1 MIKTIKRRRLAGA
14 LAALCLLAGCAAVGS
29 ATAASTGT
37 TDAARYK
44 VALVAKS
51 TQTDFWKAVFVG
63 AEAAATE
70 YNLDLTI
77 DGPDTE
83 EDYETQNQM
92 IARAVEDGAQ
102 ALVFSAIDFDANA
115 PAIEAA
121 ADKGVKIVVI
131 DSAVNTEDVVTYIG
145 TDNYSAGQMAA
156 QAALD
161 GVEGTL
167 KVGIVNYDVNSANG
181 QDRERGAVDTFAGSG
196 RAQIVTTIHTLAEA
210 TSAKKD
216 TLEMLRA
223 HPEINVVLAFN
234 EPTSVGAAQAVEEL
248 HLQNA
253 LWMVAFDSNLVTI
266 DALQSGVVDA
276 LVIQNT
282 YEMGYFGVQSAY
294 KLLTG
299 QRSDL
304 EKHVDTATRIIN
316 RENMF
321 ALDGQKVLFPFS

>member
-1 MIKTIKRRRLAGA
+1 MTKHIKRLPVLLAI
-14 LAALCLLAGCAAVGS
+14 LSLLAGCSSSQVE
-29 ATAASTGT
+29 STEVN
-37 TDAARYK
+37 RFK

-70 YNLDLTI
+70 YNMDLTI
-77 DGPDTE
+77 DGPETE
-83 EDYETQNQM
+83 EDYETQNEM
-92 IARAVEDGAQ
+92 IAEAVEGGAQ

-121 ADKGVKIVVI
+121 AEKGVKIVVI
-131 DSAVNTEDVVTYIG
+131 DSAVNSEKVATYIG

-156 QAALD
+156 EAALK
-161 GVEGTL
+161 GATGSL

-181 QDRERGAVDTFAGSG
+181 QDRERGAVDAFNDSG
-196 RAQIVTTIHTLAEA
+196 RAEIVATIHTLAEA
-210 TSAKKD
+210 SSARED
-216 TLEMLRA
+216 TLELLRA
-223 HPEINVVLAFN
+223 HPEINVLLAFN

-253 LWMVAFDSNLVTI
+253 LWMVAFDSNLETI
-266 DALQSGVVDA
+266 DALQIGVVDA

-294 KLLTG
+294 KLLSG
-299 QRSDL
+299 QRSDV
-304 EKHVDTATRIIN
+304 EKHVDTATRVIN
-316 RENMF
+316 RENLF
-321 ALDGQKVLFPFS
+321 DLDSQKVLFPVS

>member
-1 MIKTIKRRRLAGA
+1 MKRICKRLTVV
-14 LAALCLLAGCAAVGS
+14 LLELCLLAGCAASGS
-29 ATAASTGT
+29 GAQTAGST
-37 TDAARYK
+37 RYK

-70 YNLDLTI
+70 YNMDLTI

-92 IARAVEDGAQ
+92 IADAVASGAQ
-102 ALVFSAIDFDANA
+102 ALVFSAIDYDANA

-121 ADKGVKIVVI
+121 AGQGVKIVVI
-131 DSAVNTEDVVTYIG
+131 DSAVNSQKVATYIG

-156 QAALD
+156 QAALRGATGD
-161 GVEGTL
+161 L
-167 KVGIVNYDVNSANG
+167 KVGIVNYDINSANG
-181 QDRERGAVDTFAGSG
+181 QDRERGAVDTFAESG
-196 RAQIVTTIHTLAEA
+196 RAEVVATIHTLAEA
-210 TSAKKD
+210 TSARAD
-216 TLEMLRA
+216 TLAMLQA
-223 HPEINVVLAFN
+223 HPEINVLLAFN

-248 HLQNA
+248 QLQDS
-253 LWMVAFDSNLVTI
+253 LCMVAFDSNLETV
-266 DALQSGVVDA
+266 DALQTGVVDA

-294 KLLTG
+294 KLLAG
-299 QRSDL
+299 QRNDV

-316 RENMF
+316 RENLF
-321 ALDGQKVLFPFS
+321 ALDSQKVLFPVS

>member
-1 MIKTIKRRRLAGA
+1 MKRICKRLTV
-14 LAALCLLAGCAAVGS
+14 LLLALCLLAGCAASGS
-29 ATAASTGT
+29 GAQTAGST
-37 TDAARYK
+37 RYK

-70 YNLDLTI
+70 YNMDLTI

-92 IARAVEDGAQ
+92 IADAVASGAQ
-102 ALVFSAIDFDANA
+102 ALVFSAIDYDANA

-121 ADKGVKIVVI
+121 AEQGVKIVVI
-131 DSAVNTEDVVTYIG
+131 DSAVNSQKVATYIG

-156 QAALD
+156 QAALRGATGD
-161 GVEGTL
+161 L
-167 KVGIVNYDVNSANG
+167 KVGIVNYDINSANG
-181 QDRERGAVDTFAGSG
+181 QDRERGAVDTFAESS
-196 RAQIVTTIHTLAEA
+196 RAEVVATIHTLAEA
-210 TSAKKD
+210 TSARAD
-216 TLEMLRA
+216 TLAMLQA
-223 HPEINVVLAFN
+223 HPEINVLLAFN

-248 HLQNA
+248 QLQDS
-253 LWMVAFDSNLVTI
+253 LCMVAFDSNLETV
-266 DALQSGVVDA
+266 DALQTGVVDA

-294 KLLTG
+294 KLLAG
-299 QRSDL
+299 QRNDV

-316 RENMF
+316 RENLF
-321 ALDGQKVLFPFS
+321 ALDSQKVLFPVS

>member
-1 MIKTIKRRRLAGA
+1 MKRICKRLTV
-14 LAALCLLAGCAAVGS
+14 LLLALCLLAGCTASGS
-29 ATAASTGT
+29 GAQTAGST
-37 TDAARYK
+37 RYK

-70 YNLDLTI
+70 YNMDLTI

-92 IARAVEDGAQ
+92 IADAVASGAQ
-102 ALVFSAIDFDANA
+102 ALVFSAIDYDANA

-121 ADKGVKIVVI
+121 AEQGVKIVVI
-131 DSAVNTEDVVTYIG
+131 DSAVNSQKVATYIG

-156 QAALD
+156 QAALRGATGD
-161 GVEGTL
+161 L
-167 KVGIVNYDVNSANG
+167 KVGIVNYDINSANG
-181 QDRERGAVDTFAGSG
+181 QDRERGAVDTFAESG
-196 RAQIVTTIHTLAEA
+196 RAEVVATIHTLAEA
-210 TSAKKD
+210 TSARAD
-216 TLEMLRA
+216 TLAMLQA
-223 HPEINVVLAFN
+223 HPEINVLLAFN

-248 HLQNA
+248 QLQDS
-253 LWMVAFDSNLVTI
+253 LCMVAFDSNLETV
-266 DALQSGVVDA
+266 DALQTGVVDA

-294 KLLTG
+294 KLLAG
-299 QRSDL
+299 QRNDV

-316 RENMF
+316 RENLF
-321 ALDGQKVLFPFS
+321 ALDSQKVLFPVS

>member
-1 MIKTIKRRRLAGA
+1 MIRPIDWRRLTGMAG
-14 LAALCLLAGCAAVGS
+14 LVLLLAGCAP
-29 ATAASTGT
+29 ASSGT
-37 TDAARYK
+37 PDAARYK

-77 DGPDTE
+77 QGPDTE
-83 EDYETQNQM
+83 EDYGTQNDM
-92 IARAVEDGAQ
+92 IAQAVEAGAQ
-102 ALVFSAIDFDANA
+102 ALVFSAIDYDANA
-115 PAIEAA
+115 PAIEEAA
-121 ADKGVKIVVI
+121 EQGVKIVVI
-131 DSAVNTEDVVTYIG
+131 DSAVHSEKVATYIG

-161 GVEGTL
+161 GVKGQL
-167 KVGIVNYDVNSANG
+167 QVGIVNYDVNSANG
-181 QDRERGAVDTFAGSG
+181 QDRERGAVDAFTDSG
-196 RAQIVTTIHTLAEA
+196 RSQVVATIHTLAEA
-210 TSAKKD
+210 TSAKQD
-216 TLEMLRA
+216 TLAMLRA
-223 HPEINVVLAFN
+223 HPEINVLLAFN

-248 HLQNA
+248 DLA
-253 LWMVAFDSNLVTI
+253 DSLWMVAFDSNLVTI
-266 DALQSGVVDA
+266 DALQTGAVDA

-299 QRSDL
+299 QRSEV

-321 ALDGQKVLFPFS
+321 ALDGQKVLFPFSQ

>member
-1 MIKTIKRRRLAGA
+1 MKRICKRLTV
-14 LAALCLLAGCAAVGS
+14 LLLALCLLAGCAASGS
-29 ATAASTGT
+29 GTQTADST
-37 TDAARYK
+37 RYK

-70 YNLDLTI
+70 YNMDLTI

-92 IARAVEDGAQ
+92 IADAVASGAQ
-102 ALVFSAIDFDANA
+102 ALVFSAIDYDANA

-121 ADKGVKIVVI
+121 AEQGVKIVVI
-131 DSAVNTEDVVTYIG
+131 DSAVNSQKVATYIG

-156 QAALD
+156 QAALRGATGD
-161 GVEGTL
+161 L
-167 KVGIVNYDVNSANG
+167 KVGIVNYDINSANG
-181 QDRERGAVDTFAGSG
+181 QDREHGAVDTFAESG
-196 RAQIVTTIHTLAEA
+196 RAEVVATIHTLAEA
-210 TSAKKD
+210 TSARAD
-216 TLEMLRA
+216 TLAMLQA
-223 HPEINVVLAFN
+223 HPEINVLLAFN

-248 HLQNA
+248 QLQDS
-253 LWMVAFDSNLVTI
+253 LCMVAFDSNLETV
-266 DALQSGVVDA
+266 DALQTGVVDA

-294 KLLTG
+294 KLLVG
-299 QRSDL
+299 QRNDV

-316 RENMF
+316 RENLF
-321 ALDGQKVLFPFS
+321 ALDSQKVLFPVS

>member
-1 MIKTIKRRRLAGA
+1 MKRICKRLTV
-14 LAALCLLAGCAAVGS
+14 LLLALCLLAGCAASGS
-29 ATAASTGT
+29 GAQTAGST
-37 TDAARYK
+37 RYK

-70 YNLDLTI
+70 YNMDLTI

-92 IARAVEDGAQ
+92 IADAVASGAQ
-102 ALVFSAIDFDANA
+102 ALVFSAIDYDANA

-121 ADKGVKIVVI
+121 AEQGVKIVVI
-131 DSAVNTEDVVTYIG
+131 DSAVNSQKVATYIG

-156 QAALD
+156 QAALRGATGD
-161 GVEGTL
+161 L
-167 KVGIVNYDVNSANG
+167 KVGIVNYDINSANG
-181 QDRERGAVDTFAGSG
+181 QDRERGAVDTFAESG
-196 RAQIVTTIHTLAEA
+196 RAEVVATIHTLAEA
-210 TSAKKD
+210 TSARAD
-216 TLEMLRA
+216 TLAMLQA
-223 HPEINVVLAFN
+223 HPEINVLLAFN

-248 HLQNA
+248 QLQDS
-253 LWMVAFDSNLVTI
+253 LCMVAFDSNLETV
-266 DALQSGVVDA
+266 DALQTGVVDA

-294 KLLTG
+294 KLLAG
-299 QRSDL
+299 QRNDV

-316 RENMF
+316 RENLF
-321 ALDGQKVLFPFS
+321 ALDSQKVLFPVS

>member
-1 MIKTIKRRRLAGA
+1 MKKHSKRLPVL
-14 LAALCLLAGCAAVGS
+14 LAALGLLAGCAAS
-29 ATAASTGT
+29 GT
-37 TDAARYK
+37 QVPEETRYK

-51 TQTDFWKAVFVG
+51 TSTDFWKAVFVG

-70 YNLDLTI
+70 YNMDLTI
-77 DGPDTE
+77 DGPETE
-83 EDYETQNQM
+83 EDYETQNEM
-92 IARAVEDGAQ
+92 IAQAVENGAQ

-131 DSAVNTEDVVTYIG
+131 DSAVNAEDVATYIG

-156 QAALD
+156 EAALQ
-161 GVEGTL
+161 GTQGAL

-196 RAQIVTTIHTLAEA
+196 RAEIVATIHTLAEA
-210 TSAKKD
+210 SSAQED
-216 TLEMLRA
+216 TRKMLQE
-223 HPEINVVLAFN
+223 HPEINALLAFN

-266 DALQSGVVDA
+266 DALQTGVVDA

-294 KLLTG
+294 KLLSG
-299 QRSDL
+299 QRSEV
-304 EKHVDTATRIIN
+304 EKHVDTATRVIN
-316 RENMF
+316 RENLF
-321 ALDGQKVLFPFS
+321 DLDSQKVLFPVS

>member
-1 MIKTIKRRRLAGA
+1 MTKQSKRLPAL
-14 LAALCLLAGCAAVGS
+14 LAALCLLAGCASSGAQVPEEN
-29 ATAASTGT
+29 
-37 TDAARYK
+37 RHK

-63 AEAAATE
+63 AQAAATE
-70 YNLDLTI
+70 YNMDLTI
-77 DGPDTE
+77 DGPETE

-92 IARAVEDGAQ
+92 IAKAVEDGAQ

-294 KLLTG
+294 KLLSG
-299 QRSDL
+299 QRS
-304 EKHVDTATRIIN
+304 EVATHVDTATRVIN
-316 RENMF
+316 RENLF
-321 ALDGQKVLFPFS
+321 DLDSQKVLFPVS

>member
-1 MIKTIKRRRLAGA
+1 MKRICKRLTV
-14 LAALCLLAGCAAVGS
+14 LLLVLCLLAGCAASGS
-29 ATAASTGT
+29 GTQTAGST
-37 TDAARYK
+37 RYK

-70 YNLDLTI
+70 YNMDLTI

-92 IARAVEDGAQ
+92 IADAVANGAQ
-102 ALVFSAIDFDANA
+102 ALVFSAIDYDANA

-121 ADKGVKIVVI
+121 AEQGVKIVVI
-131 DSAVNTEDVVTYIG
+131 DSAVNSQKVATYIG

-156 QAALD
+156 QAALRGATGD
-161 GVEGTL
+161 L
-167 KVGIVNYDVNSANG
+167 KVGIVNYDINSANG
-181 QDRERGAVDTFAGSG
+181 QDRERGAVDAFAESG
-196 RAQIVTTIHTLAEA
+196 RAEVVATIHTLAEA
-210 TSAKKD
+210 TSARTD
-216 TLEMLRA
+216 TLAMLQA
-223 HPEINVVLAFN
+223 HPEINVLLAFN

-248 HLQNA
+248 QLQDS
-253 LWMVAFDSNLVTI
+253 LCMVAFDSNLETV
-266 DALQSGVVDA
+266 DALQTGVVDA

-294 KLLTG
+294 KLLAG
-299 QRSDL
+299 QRNDV

-316 RENMF
+316 RENLF
-321 ALDGQKVLFPFS
+321 ALDSQKVLFPVS

>member
-1 MIKTIKRRRLAGA
+1 MKRICKRLTV
-14 LAALCLLAGCAAVGS
+14 LLLALCLLAGCAASGS
-29 ATAASTGT
+29 GAQTAGST
-37 TDAARYK
+37 RYK

-70 YNLDLTI
+70 YNMDLTI

-92 IARAVEDGAQ
+92 IADAVANGAQ
-102 ALVFSAIDFDANA
+102 ALVFSAIDYDANA

-121 ADKGVKIVVI
+121 AGQGVKIVVI
-131 DSAVNTEDVVTYIG
+131 DSAVNSQKVATYIG

-156 QAALD
+156 QAALRGATGD
-161 GVEGTL
+161 L
-167 KVGIVNYDVNSANG
+167 KVGIVNYDINSANG
-181 QDRERGAVDTFAGSG
+181 QDRERGAVDTFAESS
-196 RAQIVTTIHTLAEA
+196 RAEVVATIHTLAEA
-210 TSAKKD
+210 TSARAD
-216 TLEMLRA
+216 TLAMLQA
-223 HPEINVVLAFN
+223 HPEINVLLAFN

-248 HLQNA
+248 QLQDS
-253 LWMVAFDSNLVTI
+253 LCMVAFDSNLETV
-266 DALQSGVVDA
+266 DALQTGVVDA

-294 KLLTG
+294 KLLAG
-299 QRSDL
+299 QRNDV

-316 RENMF
+316 RENLF
-321 ALDGQKVLFPFS
+321 ALDSQKVLFPVS

>member
-1 MIKTIKRRRLAGA
+1 MTKQSKRLPAL
-14 LAALCLLAGCAAVGS
+14 LAALCLLAGCASSGAQVPEEN
-29 ATAASTGT
+29 
-37 TDAARYK
+37 RYK

-63 AEAAATE
+63 AQAAATE
-70 YNLDLTI
+70 YNMDLTI
-77 DGPDTE
+77 DGPETE

-223 HPEINVVLAFN
+223 HPE
-234 EPTSVGAAQAVEEL
+234 AAQAVEEL

-294 KLLTG
+294 KLLSG
-299 QRSDL
+299 QRS
-304 EKHVDTATRIIN
+304 EVATHVDTATRVIN
-316 RENMF
+316 RENLF
-321 ALDGQKVLFPFS
+321 DLDSQKVLFPVS

>member
-1 MIKTIKRRRLAGA
+1 MKRICKRLTV
-14 LAALCLLAGCAAVGS
+14 LLLALCLLTGCSASGSGAQTAG
-29 ATAASTGT
+29 ST
-37 TDAARYK
+37 RYK

-70 YNLDLTI
+70 YNMDLTI

-92 IARAVEDGAQ
+92 IADAVANGAQ
-102 ALVFSAIDFDANA
+102 ALVFSAIDYDANA

-121 ADKGVKIVVI
+121 AGQGVKIVVI
-131 DSAVNTEDVVTYIG
+131 DSAVNSQKVATYIG

-156 QAALD
+156 QAALRGATGD
-161 GVEGTL
+161 L
-167 KVGIVNYDVNSANG
+167 KVGIVNYDINSANG
-181 QDRERGAVDTFAGSG
+181 QDRERGAVDTFAESG
-196 RAQIVTTIHTLAEA
+196 RAEVVATIHTLAEA
-210 TSAKKD
+210 TSARAD
-216 TLEMLRA
+216 TLAMLQA
-223 HPEINVVLAFN
+223 HPEINVLLAFN

-248 HLQNA
+248 QLQDS
-253 LWMVAFDSNLVTI
+253 LCMVAFDSNLETV
-266 DALQSGVVDA
+266 DALQTGVVDA

-294 KLLTG
+294 KLLAG
-299 QRSDL
+299 QRNDV

-316 RENMF
+316 RENLF
-321 ALDGQKVLFPFS
+321 ALDSQKVLFPVS